1 MKLTPIHL
9 KACDLLA
16 SGMSN
21 MEVSKEIDTAPE
33 TVSRWKNDFDFAAR
47 YNGILNARQTAAE
60 EGLRELSQV
69 AVNTIKDIMTDTEAP
84 QRDRLTA
91 ALKILE
97 INRLRPARLQS
108 SNPIELEEEKKR
120 DELLGDYGF

>member
-1 MKLTPIHL
+1 MKLTPTHL

-21 MEVSKEIDTAPE
+21 MEVSKEINTAPE

-60 EGLRELSQV
+60 EGLRELS
-69 AVNTIKDIMTDTEAP
+69 AIAIDTIKSIMTDTEAP
-84 QRDRLTA
+84 SRERLAA
-91 ALKILE
+91 ALKIIE
-97 INRLRPARLQS
+97 VNKLRPARMQS
-108 SNPIELEEEKKR
+108 SNPVELEEEKKR